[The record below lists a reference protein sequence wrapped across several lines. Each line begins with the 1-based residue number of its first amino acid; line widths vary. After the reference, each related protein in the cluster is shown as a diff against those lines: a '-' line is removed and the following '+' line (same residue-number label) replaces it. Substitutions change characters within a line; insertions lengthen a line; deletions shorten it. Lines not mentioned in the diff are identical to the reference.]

1 MKAQRHSTTAV
12 GEEKAR
18 KSERIFGGNFVNSTH
33 VIQSKRTRGEAFAA
47 VLSVVDDRLGAEEVQ
62 TGLVDLNDAQ
72 ELSRLL
78 LSKGSKGVRLAMHLP
93 GAGPHK
99 QEWVLAFADALMAA
113 SKSPIDHI
121 KALQLGYHYWELQCH
136 RDPIEVSQEELR
148 GLRLDRA
155 A

>member
-1 MKAQRHSTTAV
+1 MKAQRHSTIAV
-12 GEEKAR
+12 GEKKAR
-18 KSERIFGGNFVNSTH
+18 KSERTFEGNSVTGAH
-33 VIQSKRTRGEAFAA
+33 VIQSRRTHGKAFAA
-47 VLSVVDDRLGAEEVQ
+47 VLSVVDDRLGSEEVQ

-78 LSKGSKGVRLAMHLP
+78 LSKGSRGVRLAMHLS
-93 GAGPHK
+93 GAGPQK
-99 QEWVLAFADALMAA
+99 QEWVWAFADALMAA
-113 SKSPIDHI
+113 AKSPIDHMN
-121 KALQLGYHYWELQCH
+121 ALQLGYRYWELRRH